1 MPHSRCSKSGCKA
14 THFTQVLLFSGPQS
28 PTLKWAPNSPCPDFS
43 WSGWEAQRR
52 QWIWPMSFANCK
64 VLCHRETWHLCFT
77 FIPNDRTETTCLFR
91 PCLFFFLELGT
102 TMSPEMSAMSPRTL
116 LFVILTIPS
125 RHSLLFIFLTMVVYR
140 HALTHGG
147 LRPYASENRDPA
159 VTPHRPTSFI
169 YNFFP
174 LKTYRRSDRPSS
186 EIFLHQLTGT
196 QFWMLVP
203 EGQGVPATHLH
214 EACLVTEPT
223 PLSHFQHQIAIR
235 ATERMK

>member
-1 MPHSRCSKSGCKA
+1 MSESLLLCQVACPQIPGTRMWTALGAHSSASHSYA
-14 THFTQVLLFSGPQS
+14 LLKIGVS
-28 PTLKWAPNSPCPDFS
+28 
-43 WSGWEAQRR
+43 
-52 QWIWPMSFANCK
+52 
-64 VLCHRETWHLCFT
+64 
-77 FIPNDRTETTCLFR
+77 
-91 PCLFFFLELGT
+91 
-102 TMSPEMSAMSPRTL
+102 
-116 LFVILTIPS
+116 
-125 RHSLLFIFLTMVVYR
+125 LFIFLTMVVYR

>member
-1 MPHSRCSKSGCKA
+1 MTSLFHVLSKWQDRD
-14 THFTQVLLFSGPQS
+14 HLLIQTLSVFLPGVRHYDVPRNVCHVPPN
-28 PTLKWAPNSPCPDFS
+28 PTF
-43 WSGWEAQRR
+43 
-52 QWIWPMSFANCK
+52 
-64 VLCHRETWHLCFT
+64 CHLNYT
-77 FIPNDRTETTCLFR
+77 FQAFP
-91 PCLFFFLELGT
+91 
-102 TMSPEMSAMSPRTL
+102 
-116 LFVILTIPS
+116 
-125 RHSLLFIFLTMVVYR
+125 VVYR
-140 HALTHGG
+140 HPLTHGG

-169 YNFFP
+169 RNFFP
-174 LKTYRRSDRPSS
+174 LKTYPRSDGPSS

-223 PLSHFQHQIAIR
+223 SLSHFQHQIAIR